1 MNADK
6 SVQVLTWKNTKKP
19 LCSVSSGIFIH
30 AVCVC
35 VCVCVCCYKR
45 CTESMSIM
53 DVRVCGL
60 NVNIVSGG
68 ILL

>member
-1 MNADK
+1 MNANK
-6 SVQVLTWKNTKKP
+6 SVQVLAWKNTKKP
-19 LCSVSSGIFIH
+19 LYSVSSGIFLH
-30 AVCVC
+30 AVC

-53 DVRVCGL
+53 DVHVCCL
-60 NVNIVSGG
+60 NVNIASGV